1 MIRFRI
7 NIPNTRSRG
16 FKTVRKTRA
25 REGDA
30 AAKEMSRTNKLRLAL
45 LLVLTTF
52 NPSAAALGDANSN
65 IQSSA
70 SRSTK
75 GLNHAVGPS
84 AESNTINNLPA
95 RFNETT
101 RSICGPP
108 SYKCS
113 YDGTD
118 AKPLCTNC
126 DFPEVPDMSAEPN
139 AVSYDKVFGM
149 MGEGNQ
155 IVRCTYPNTHTNNS
169 HLFGIGFGGS
179 GDTNAISKGGGY
191 PFSYRLIIGDS
202 DGWAYPFT
210 YTPDPVH
217 PKCQPTYPL
226 GSFTVTEGSFS
237 WLIPHLYFA
246 FGGYHFK
253 VNAIDLGSVRLPE
266 RRPIADF
273 QQILPR
279 DGPDWP
285 GPSQTV
291 ALGAIIRPLANNAGN
306 FLYQATCAPRRTSCS
321 PGPTGGTHPR
331 FSQIVMTDSGD
342 GGVVWRNIGIG
353 FKGAATWYAV
363 GGVSTD
369 DDVFVKS
376 FSDEGGQG
384 GPGAIFV
391 AVYIRSSN
399 VYYLYNVGTGIIS
412 YSNCKG
418 GTGYDCSGGSWT
430 QRIVGMTGLP
440 DRYLLHN
447 VKISKNG
454 KWLLLELDSCSFQ
467 TCSIIPG
474 GPGMFVW
481 QLSTTSTR
489 VSKITVHPWGHWTT
503 GFDLL
508 VNQGDDTGVNLE
520 GRSFAAPGSPFSLNY
535 FSLLLPASAGLEV
548 HPSWNY
554 NDGSDTTPVCTA
566 TSGFAWPYTVPWEN
580 EVICYG
586 TNPNADCSAAGHG
599 ACRNQTK
606 RFFHTYNPATCD
618 QNDGFNGCWGIGAL
632 SQDGRYYAF
641 TSNWGDTLGSTSKG
655 GHGPGSCT
663 GAFNFQMNHFYQAG
677 DLFEPGNAT
686 GNGHPNA
693 GFNVFKV
700 TVAGSSAAYPPHAW
714 PRAWL
719 PKHNAEQ
726 GFYANG
732 TTILPLTF
740 PNNPCNHRFQV
751 TTGRG
756 APNGSKPPTWK
767 EAYGYSGSCSSVTVG
782 ARLTDGGITWTDM
795 GEYVLGTMHLANLGR
810 DDCRS
815 DVFIGVLN

>member
-1 MIRFRI
+1 
-7 NIPNTRSRG
+7 
-16 FKTVRKTRA
+16 
-25 REGDA
+25 
-30 AAKEMSRTNKLRLAL
+30 MSRTNKLRLAL

-520 GRSFAAPGSPFSLNY
+520 GRSFAA
-535 FSLLLPASAGLEV
+535 
-548 HPSWNY
+548 
-554 NDGSDTTPVCTA
+554 
-566 TSGFAWPYTVPWEN
+566 
-580 EVICYG
+580 
-586 TNPNADCSAAGHG
+586 
-599 ACRNQTK
+599 
-606 RFFHTYNPATCD
+606 
-618 QNDGFNGCWGIGAL
+618 
-632 SQDGRYYAF
+632 
-641 TSNWGDTLGSTSKG
+641 
-655 GHGPGSCT
+655 
-663 GAFNFQMNHFYQAG
+663 
-677 DLFEPGNAT
+677 
-686 GNGHPNA
+686 
-693 GFNVFKV
+693 
-700 TVAGSSAAYPPHAW
+700 
-714 PRAWL
+714 
-719 PKHNAEQ
+719 
-726 GFYANG
+726 
-732 TTILPLTF
+732 
-740 PNNPCNHRFQV
+740 
-751 TTGRG
+751 
-756 APNGSKPPTWK
+756 
-767 EAYGYSGSCSSVTVG
+767 
-782 ARLTDGGITWTDM
+782 
-795 GEYVLGTMHLANLGR
+795 
-810 DDCRS
+810 
-815 DVFIGVLN
+815 